1 MRDLNFNQIKELISQ
16 GKFIYEGMPERNEIF
31 QDIADL
37 NAGKKEILTLHVK
50 RAMEEEDDQPLK
62 IISKSEVQ
70 KLRKVR
76 KL

>member
-37 NAGKKEILTLHVK
+37 NAGEKEILTLVK
-50 RAMEEEDDQPLK
+50 RAMEEDDQPLK

-70 KLRKVR
+70 KLRKVS